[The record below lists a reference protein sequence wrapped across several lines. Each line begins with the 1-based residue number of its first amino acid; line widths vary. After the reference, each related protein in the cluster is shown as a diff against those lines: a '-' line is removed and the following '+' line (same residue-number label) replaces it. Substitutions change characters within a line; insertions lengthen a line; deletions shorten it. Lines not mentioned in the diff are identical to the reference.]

1 MAACVCCW
9 RGLVNSVEHSVS
21 IVFYYVCM
29 YLFALIVCG
38 NCVIVFSEFAWF
50 VLGCI
55 IRMLQFAMVGI
66 SLCVCLIVVV
76 GIWMLVLSVYC
87 SAGLVAVVCFF
98 LVACLLFLLFLFCW

>member
-29 YLFALIVCG
+29 YLFALIVCD

-55 IRMLQFAMVGI
+55 IRMLQFCHG
-66 SLCVCLIVVV
+66 
-76 GIWMLVLSVYC
+76 WD
-87 SAGLVAVVCFF
+87 
-98 LVACLLFLLFLFCW
+98 